1 MKQQLI
7 KILETCLAYT
17 RDEINFYDALVEIY
31 YLIIEIE
38 QFLFYCEN

>member
-31 YLIIEIE
+31 YLIIKIE
-38 QFLFYCEN
+38 QFLFYFEN

>member
-17 RDEINFYDALVEIY
+17 RDEIKYYDALVDIY

-38 QFLFYCEN
+38 QFLFLYEN

>member
-31 YLIIEIE
+31 YLVLEIE